1 MSDGIEPPGQF
12 SGILLFPGFNA
23 HDLTQFPEE
32 EAVQNDVHKDIVA
45 LVEFIHELVQ
55 PADGVGGFPFFS
67 VNLLSY
73 LFEQGGL
80 CRLLFHEV
88 EQGGVG
94 ADELLAEKMG
104 KQGKRKVLKT
114 INLKEFVNSYSV
126 ISLND
131 KTVLTV
137 VLTAGSKN
145 NINPNLFVDALKL
158 GDDVDFCEILKQKMM
173 TEDLKSFE

>member
-1 MSDGIEPPGQF
+1 M
-12 SGILLFPGFNA
+12 LFR
-23 HDLTQFPEE
+23 
-32 EAVQNDVHKDIVA
+32 
-45 LVEFIHELVQ
+45 
-55 PADGVGGFPFFS
+55 S
-67 VNLLSY
+67 
-73 LFEQGGL
+73 
-80 CRLLFHEV
+80 
-88 EQGGVG
+88 
-94 ADELLAEKMG
+94 ELLAEKMG

-131 KTVLTV
+131 KTVLTA

-158 GDDVDFCEILKQKMM
+158 GDDVGFCEILKQKMM

>member
-1 MSDGIEPPGQF
+1 MRRTACRKDGK
-12 SGILLFPGFNA
+12 
-23 HDLTQFPEE
+23 T
-32 EAVQNDVHKDIVA
+32 
-45 LVEFIHELVQ
+45 
-55 PADGVGGFPFFS
+55 
-67 VNLLSY
+67 
-73 LFEQGGL
+73 
-80 CRLLFHEV
+80 
-88 EQGGVG
+88 
-94 ADELLAEKMG
+94 
-104 KQGKRKVLKT
+104 KVLKT

-131 KTVLTV
+131 KTVLTA

>member
-12 SGILLFPGFNA
+12 SGILLFPGLNA
-23 HDLTQFPEE
+23 HDLTQLPEE

-67 VNLLSY
+67 ANLLLY
-73 LFEQGGL
+73 LLEQGGL

-94 ADELLAEKMG
+94 GEDLQFFAIDGLH
-104 KQGKRKVLKT
+104 
-114 INLKEFVNSYSV
+114 
-126 ISLND
+126 
-131 KTVLTV
+131 
-137 VLTAGSKN
+137 
-145 NINPNLFVDALKL
+145 L
-158 GDDVDFCEILKQKMM
+158 GDFASEAEAGDDEAGPDDAVDTCGQESCPQL
-173 TEDLKSFE
+173 